1 MRKLRRA
8 KPALQTAL
16 QLVAVPGQLDH
27 KTQDRLSRREG
38 DRLCSRTPHLVE
50 PYRTLGLGR
59 SGSHRGV
66 IAPPGRV
73 LSAAVMPVPIKR
85 ALVLLI
91 APLLAVGITA
101 CASTTSTSSF
111 KGENRAVAQA
121 IANLQTEAT
130 AGEAK
135 KICASLLAS
144 AVTERLNSAHG
155 GCTQALKGQLAQV
168 DTPELTVQEVQQYS
182 ATSAGAQVKST
193 YAGKSK
199 VRTITLVK
207 EAGKWKISKLG

>member
-1 MRKLRRA
+1 
-8 KPALQTAL
+8 
-16 QLVAVPGQLDH
+16 
-27 KTQDRLSRREG
+27 
-38 DRLCSRTPHLVE
+38 
-50 PYRTLGLGR
+50 
-59 SGSHRGV
+59 
-66 IAPPGRV
+66 
-73 LSAAVMPVPIKR
+73 MPVLIKR

-91 APLLAVGITA
+91 AALLAVGVTA

-111 KGENRAVAQA
+111 KGENHAVAQA
-121 IANLQTEAT
+121 IANLQTEAA

-144 AVTERLNSAHG
+144 AVTARLNSAHE

-199 VRTITLVK
+199 VRTMTLVK